1 MVPRE
6 KIARTKLSGGTRQDR
21 APAGLTSR
29 AVIKA
34 ETAAITEAEM
44 HPFIRFCLAGAM
56 LALFAGNA
64 NALSGPACA
73 SYADQAVKAAEEAAR
88 LGCGFGN
95 HPRWGTNREAHNRF
109 CRTAS
114 KDTIDFE
121 TQERNNSMYRCGRC
135 SQYGAT
141 ANAQAHEN
149 KIFHCGG
156 TGDKWG
162 TGDGH
167 MKWCMSIDYADKS
180 WGMARAAGLVSD
192 WGTKSLREE
201 LAREK
206 TLKQCRAKYTKAQ
219 IDACHAYASH
229 AVSQVKFNRE
239 LQQCNSQ
246 GPRFSED
253 RELHFSW
260 CVGQIETDGVKM
272 TLLTKQESDARDAEN
287 KACEDSTVDYG
298 GCAACNR
305 PAGQLWPEKSSGPSP
320 FGGADKSSSQARKGG
335 ANLKKSLGDIP
346 KAKADTRRLTVS
358 PRKERTSAS
367 GGFNTTKPSSSN
379 SAMDRLTGDTQLPT
393 SSGNSTAKG
402 RNRPSAAGRS
412 PASAEVSA
420 APKPGIAPALG
431 SKPFPNST
439 SDYGGCASCGKPAPD
454 KFVPPR

>member
-1 MVPRE
+1 MPRFVRE
-6 KIARTKLSGGTRQDR
+6 KRSPGMKLSGGTRQDH
-21 APAGLTSR
+21 ALAGLTSR
-29 AVIKA
+29 AAIK
-34 ETAAITEAEM
+34 TGMVAITEADM
-44 HPFIRFCLAGAM
+44 HPFIRFCLAAAM

-64 NALSGPACA
+64 NALSGPACT
-73 SYADQAVKAAEEAAR
+73 SYADQAVKAAEHAAK

-109 CRTAS
+109 CRTAD

-121 TQERNNSMYRCGRC
+121 TQERNNSMERCRTC
-135 SQYGAT
+135 SEYGVV

-156 TGDKWG
+156 IGAVWS

-167 MKWCMSIDYADKS
+167 MKWCMSVRYFDGGWGFGANIGLSYRDTIAVETEGRDKAL
-180 WGMARAAGLVSD
+180 M
-192 WGTKSLREE
+192 
-201 LAREK
+201 
-206 TLKQCRAKYTKAQ
+206 QCRAKYTKAQ
-219 IDACHAYASH
+219 IDACHAYATE
-229 AVSQVKFNRE
+229 AVKQAETNQAKK
-239 LQQCNSQ
+239 CNSE

-272 TLLTKQESDARDAEN
+272 TLVTKQEHDARQAIN
-287 KACEDSTVDYG
+287 STCKPVLILGKKRDKNMLQPIPSTG
-298 GCAACNR
+298 G
-305 PAGQLWPEKSSGPSP
+305 SP
-320 FGGADKSSSQARKGG
+320 FGGKKSISRSGADKSAPSG
-335 ANLKKSLGDIP
+335 KSN
-346 KAKADTRRLTVS
+346 VS
-358 PRKERTSAS
+358 ISKRGNEKSSAS
-367 GGFNTTKPSSSN
+367 GGFDAAKPSSSN
-379 SAMDRLTGDTQLPT
+379 SAMDRLTGDTQPPT